1 VNTETPKTIEELANE
16 LGQLIAYNKVIDL
29 LIYEIGQVGSISG
42 RLDRSNEY
50 AEQRAV
56 LEVLQVI
63 RKDVVDLVSKVGA

>member
-1 VNTETPKTIEELANE
+1 MNTETPKTIEELANE

>member
-1 VNTETPKTIEELANE
+1 MNTETPKTIEELATE

-29 LIYEIGQVGSISG
+29 LIYEIGQVGSPSG

-50 AEQRAV
+50 AEQQAV
-56 LEVLQVI
+56 LELLQVL